1 MSNEQFEMNEEE
13 LIEFEKDFARFS
25 EIQEQNNFKTIW
37 SIYEVK
43 DMNEISPFQ
52 AECLTDGCN
61 NVEVK
66 LPNKKLTWLELWK
79 YTDMLYETT
88 GDAEHLFIESFE
100 VKKSKNTKKLE
111 VFLGS

>member
-1 MSNEQFEMNEEE
+1 MNKKQ
-13 LIEFEKDFARFS
+13 LVEFEKDFARFS

-37 SIYEVK
+37 SIYKVK

-52 AECLTDGCN
+52 AEYLTDGFN

-66 LPNKKLTWLELWK
+66 LSNKKLTWLELWK

-88 GDAEHLFIESFE
+88 GDIEHMFIENFKIIE
-100 VKKSKNTKKLE
+100 NNGKTELQ